1 MCSEEST
8 MSNKKVFTLP
18 NLLSFLRILMIPW
31 FVHLY
36 VKCRKLPAA
45 AGVLALSGATDV
57 LDGFIARKFNM
68 VSDFGKVL
76 DPVADKLT
84 QTAMLIC
91 LVLVNKLML
100 VPLVLMAVKELIM
113 GISGY
118 IVIRK
123 TGKVLSANWHGKLN
137 TCMLYAMMIIH
148 ILWPAIPFELSAAM
162 IGCCTMMMTL
172 SCCLYLMRNLKAVN
186 EYSAENEEKYA

>member
-1 MCSEEST
+1 MCLEGST

-36 VKCRKLPAA
+36 VQCRKFLAA
-45 AGVLALSGATDV
+45 AGVLALSGVTDV

-76 DPVADKLT
+76 DPIADKLT
-84 QTAMLIC
+84 QVAMLVC
-91 LVLVNKLML
+91 LVFANRLML
-100 VPLVLMAVKELIM
+100 VPLTIMAVKELIM

-137 TCMLYAMMIIH
+137 TCLLYAMMIIH
-148 ILWPAIPFELSAAM
+148 ILWPGIPFELSAAM
-162 IGCCTMMMTL
+162 IGCCAVMMTL
-172 SCCLYLMRNLKAVN
+172 SCCLYLVRNLKAISGTT
-186 EYSAENEEKYA
+186 EENGEKYA

>member
-1 MCSEEST
+1 

-36 VKCRKLPAA
+36 VKCRKVLAA
-45 AGVLALSGATDV
+45 AGVLALSGVTDV

-76 DPVADKLT
+76 DPIADKLT
-84 QTAMLIC
+84 QVAMLVC
-91 LVLVNKLML
+91 LVFANRLML
-100 VPLVLMAVKELIM
+100 VPLTIMAVKELIM

-137 TCMLYAMMIIH
+137 TCLLYAMMIIH
-148 ILWPAIPFELSAAM
+148 ILWPGIPFELSASM
-162 IGCCTMMMTL
+162 ICCCTVMMTL
-172 SCCLYLMRNLKAVN
+172 SCCLYLMRNLKVIS
-186 EYSAENEEKYA
+186 EYSAENEGKYA